1 MNKFVRL
8 PMKREHSPGGKET
21 NNSNSVVEKAIAK
34 KLTRVYGHVLKTNI
48 LLIKF

>member
-1 MNKFVRL
+1 
-8 PMKREHSPGGKET
+8 MKREHSPGRKKET